1 MAGAPSPHSGQ
12 FGREVGKRQEPT
24 DMSWNPLFAL
34 VASDLSDEWVLQK
47 LGLYHGVKPTHL
59 DQESEKLKEDPG
71 KVIRCKPGSCCT
83 PTR

>member
-1 MAGAPSPHSGQ
+1 MLGLQ
-12 FGREVGKRQEPT
+12 VRTVGSLEGKLANRQEPT

-47 LGLYHGVKPTHL
+47 LGLYHEVKPTHL
-59 DQESEKLKEDPG
+59 AQESEKLKEDPG